1 MRDDRTIPQWAKT
14 AIIVL
19 EVLSVISFAVVLF
32 FMDDISSFL
41 IDHVGTTAVIVGIAY
56 CMFADH
62 RGEARRSLALRF
74 RPCDAGSSG
83 YLPSWSPPL
92 QVYSSPI

>member
-41 IDHVGTTAVIVGIAY
+41 IDHVGTTAVIVGSVVGTAVIVGIAY
-56 CMFADH
+56 CMFD
-62 RGEARRSLALRF
+62 RPSRRS
-74 RPCDAGSSG
+74 
-83 YLPSWSPPL
+83 
-92 QVYSSPI
+92 